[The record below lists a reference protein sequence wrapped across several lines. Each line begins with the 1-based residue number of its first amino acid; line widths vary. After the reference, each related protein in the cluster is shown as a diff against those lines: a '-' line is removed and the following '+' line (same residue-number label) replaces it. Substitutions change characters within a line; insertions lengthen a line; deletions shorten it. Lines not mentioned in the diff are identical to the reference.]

1 MAKTTNTKPVEAV
14 TPVVGKAVT
23 EKLSTKLT
31 GVHATF
37 SLLLDEIK
45 TNNKISNGLTL
56 DQLKLEKKGEE
67 DTTKNK
73 EQFDKMVKGL
83 KEIND
88 TLKNIKKSST
98 GTPISGKGSAISAG
112 LPKAATNLT
121 LTEKLKSVVGGVKSA
136 GNKFA
141 KVSGN
146 IIDTLGDPESAIKK
160 AYGSSKGVIKGA
172 LGTAKDILSTKA
184 DYSVEQERFAAAY
197 ERSAKGKQIQKGNN
211 RPSAQASMKVGAE
224 LYEGLKSKQE
234 EISKVKEK
242 MALQTEQGFKPL
254 EKDKEDLA
262 VLEKQLAKIDPRVQ
276 DQDKKSS
283 KKDKIESKVSSKA
296 EQDPSAVS
304 APSGTE
310 DLLKEIKANSVT
322 LGSLLS
328 VSQAQ
333 LLSINAVKEALA
345 PSTPKEIVEQKS
357 APSAEAAAPVG
368 GKSIGDAASEA
379 LSMLPDGSGKS
390 KPGKKGMGG
399 RILSGLG
406 KAARF
411 LGPAAAVAGAAYSGF
426 EGYQNTGAN
435 FDVEEGKE
443 ATTGQ
448 KVASTLGG
456 VASGLT
462 FGLLDEKNAAQGIH
476 KAGSA
481 VKDFFGFGDKE
492 KTSDNKVIEGGSD
505 LEALQAKRDKL
516 AKQGPATN
524 SPQSIKAH
532 ETLLNTLD
540 KAIED
545 KKNSKPSEGKLSEA
559 KSVTPT
565 EGESKSKVNSLE
577 AEATKLGIDPNNA
590 KGTYEGGT
598 LTKITDKV
606 SGKEHQ
612 IAVPEESKARVEAA
626 RNLKGNLGS
635 EVAKTSTENADM
647 AREASTG
654 GGGNNTV
661 VSNNVNNA
669 GTTKFVPM
677 KATPRPEY
685 TGSSLDRY
693 TNRITVY

>member
-1 MAKTTNTKPVEAV
+1 MAKATNTNSVEQTA
-14 TPVVGKAVT
+14 TVVGKAVT
-23 EKLSTKLT
+23 ERLSTQLT

-56 DQLKLEKKGEE
+56 GQLKYERETAVTDGDKREE
-67 DTTKNK
+67 QLD
-73 EQFDKMVKGL
+73 DVIKGL
-83 KEIND
+83 KDLND
-88 TLKNIKKSST
+88 TLKSIKKSST
-98 GTPISGKGSAISAG
+98 GTPISGKESAISAG
-112 LPKAATNLT
+112 LPKEATNLT
-121 LTEKLKSVVGGVKSA
+121 LTERLKSVVGGVKSA
-136 GNKFA
+136 GSKFA
-141 KVSGN
+141 KVSGS
-146 IIDTLGDPESAIKK
+146 IIDTLGDPEAAIKK
-160 AYGSSKGVIKGA
+160 AYKGSKGVIKGT
-172 LGTAKDILSTKA
+172 LGAAGDILSTKG
-184 DYSVEQERFAAAY
+184 DYSVEKERFAAAY

-224 LYEGLKSKQE
+224 LYEGLKGKQE

-242 MALQTEQGFKPL
+242 MSLQTDQGFKPL
-254 EKDKEDLA
+254 EKDKDELDE
-262 VLEKQLAKIDPRVQ
+262 LEKQLAKLDPRVQ
-276 DQDKKSS
+276 EKSKQVVEKKQEAETRIDKV
-283 KKDKIESKVSSKA
+283 EGKVSSKA

-310 DLLKEIKANSVT
+310 GLLEEIKANSVT

-328 VSQAQ
+328 VTQTQ
-333 LLSINAVKEALA
+333 LVSINAIKEALA
-345 PSTPKEIVEQKS
+345 PTTPKEIVEQKS

-368 GKSIGDAASEA
+368 GKTLGDAASEA
-379 LSMLPDGSGKS
+379 LNMLPDGSGKS

-411 LGPAAAVAGAAYSGF
+411 LGPAAAVAGAAYSGVS
-426 EGYQNTGAN
+426 GYQNTNEN

-462 FGLLDEKNAAQGIH
+462 FGLLDEKSAAQGIH

-481 VKDFFGFGDKE
+481 VKDFFGFGE
-492 KTSDNKVIEGGSD
+492 KKKP
-505 LEALQAKRDKL
+505 EAT
-516 AKQGPATN
+516 G
-524 SPQSIKAH
+524 I
-532 ETLLNTLD
+532 
-540 KAIED
+540 
-545 KKNSKPSEGKLSEA
+545 PSEKDNNIIDTSTDPKEIEKALISSYPAKMQKDTNVVNDVREEA
-559 KSVTPT
+559 SIQA
-565 EGESKSKVNSLE
+565 KVNS
-577 AEATKLGIDPNNA
+577 A
-590 KGTYEGGT
+590 KT
-598 LTKITDKV
+598 
-606 SGKEHQ
+606 
-612 IAVPEESKARVEAA
+612 
-626 RNLKGNLGS
+626 GS
-635 EVAKTSTENADM
+635 EVAKTSTENVDM
-647 AREASTG
+647 AREASTS